1 MYHMVHTIEV
11 ERFAA
16 AEPSVVYA
24 LLRDGSGWPTWSPLG
39 SFELE
44 RPGETERE
52 GVGAIRVFRTWPVRS
67 RERIVELEQDRRL
80 AYVLESGLPIQDYRA
95 QVDLEPRDG
104 GTVIRWR
111 SVFGAR
117 RPLLGRLV
125 HTMLDRFIRRLV
137 AGLAAAAESVNG
149 TRTMDGQGR

>member
-1 MYHMVHTIEV
+1 MVHTIEV
-11 ERFAA
+11 EVLAA
-16 AEPSVVYA
+16 AAPSVVYA
-24 LLRDGSGWPTWSPLG
+24 LLRDGAGWPTWSPLG

-52 GVGAIRVFRTWPVRS
+52 GVGAIRVFRTGPLRS
-67 RERIVELEQDRRL
+67 RERIVELVRDRRL
-80 AYVLESGLPIQDYRA
+80 AYVLESGLPIRDYLA

-111 SVFGAR
+111 STFGAR
-117 RPLLGRLV
+117 VPLLGRLV

-137 AGLAAAAESVNG
+137 AGLAAAAEDRSG
-149 TRTMDGQGR
+149 PRSMDGHGR

>member
-1 MYHMVHTIEV
+1 MVHIIEV

-16 AEPSVVYA
+16 TEPAVVYA
-24 LLRDGSGWPTWSPLG
+24 LLRDGAGWPTWSPLG

-44 RPGETERE
+44 RQGEAERE

-67 RERIVELEQDRRL
+67 RERIVELVPDRRL

-111 SVFGAR
+111 STFSAR
-117 RPLLGRLV
+117 VPLLGRLV
-125 HTMLDRFIRRLV
+125 HTMLDRFILRLV
-137 AGLAAAAESVNG
+137 AGLAAAAEARSTPRSMG
-149 TRTMDGQGR
+149 GQGR